1 MYANIVGEL
10 PTAKPYK
17 KPSKSELSKA
27 LNFCRKFVCKITS
40 NYDIDLRKE
49 LIQEGICSFLKAY
62 KNFDQSLGYS
72 VLTYTAIHMKGDMLR
87 AWNKY
92 KSPVNITFTQENLHS
107 LYKLSENSQNKIENQ
122 RRDHFRGIMNSRDI
136 HDLLDETAYANPYLS
151 SNTLMDEIEDN
162 DIKTRLRKFI
172 NELKPSLSDCELDI
186 LENRLLGHQGLAEI
200 AARYK
205 MSAEGIRKKEA
216 RILKMIKLKFKD
228 GRIGN

>member
-1 MYANIVGEL
+1 MYAKIVGEL

-27 LNFCRKFVCKITS
+27 KKFCRNIVFKITS
-40 NYDIDLRKE
+40 YSDKDLQKE
-49 LIQEGICSFLKAY
+49 LVQEGMCSFLKAY

-72 VLTYTAIHMKGDMLR
+72 VLTYTAPHIKGDILR

-92 KSPVNITFTQENLHS
+92 KSPVNITFTPENLHTI
-107 LYKLSENSQNKIENQ
+107 YNLSEISKDEIENQ
-122 RRDHFRGIMNSRDI
+122 RRDHFRSMMNSEDVYE
-136 HDLLDETAYANPYLS
+136 LLDEKVYANPYLS
-151 SNTLMDEIEDN
+151 SNTFMDEMEDN
-162 DIKTRLRKFI
+162 DLKSRLGKLI
-172 NELKPSLSDCELDI
+172 DELKPSLSECELDI
-186 LENRLLGHQGLAEI
+186 LENRILGHQGLAEI
-200 AARYK
+200 AARYN

>member
-1 MYANIVGEL
+1 MNANIAGEL

-17 KPSKSELSKA
+17 KPSKAELYTA
-27 LNFCRKFVCKITS
+27 ANFCKKFVRKITS
-40 NYDIDLRKE
+40 SLDQDLRKE

-62 KNFDQSLGYS
+62 KNFDQSLGHS

-92 KSPVNITFTQENLHS
+92 KSPVNITFTSENLHS
-107 LYKLSENSQNKIENQ
+107 LYNLSEVSQNEIENQ
-122 RRDHFRGIMNSRDI
+122 RRDYFRGIMNSRDI
-136 HDLLDETAYANPYLS
+136 DDLLDETVYANPYLS
-151 SNTLMDEIEDN
+151 SNTLMDEMEYN
-162 DIKTRLRKFI
+162 DIKNRLRKFI
-172 NELKPSLSDCELDI
+172 DELKPSLSDCESDI

-200 AARYK
+200 GARYN

-216 RILKMIKLKFKD
+216 RILKMIKLKFED